1 MIGITLG
8 LINLVLG
15 LLNSAL
21 SYHSFKDKEY
31 KYSVIFATASVFCL
45 SSSLYIFLN
54 L

>member
-31 KYSVIFATASVFCL
+31 EYSVISAIASGVCLFA
-45 SSSLYIFLN
+45 SLYIFLN